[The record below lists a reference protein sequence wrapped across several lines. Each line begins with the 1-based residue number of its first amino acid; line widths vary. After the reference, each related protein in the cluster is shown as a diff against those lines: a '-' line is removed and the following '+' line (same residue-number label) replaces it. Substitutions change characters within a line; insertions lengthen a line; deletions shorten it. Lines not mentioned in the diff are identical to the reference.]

1 MDAFLVVALSAAT
14 SISTLLIASI
24 GLAVIFGLMRIIN
37 MAHGEFL
44 MIGAF
49 ATIYLV
55 RSFGFPVLVAAL
67 GGAAASALLGLVVE
81 IVLIRPFYGRRL
93 VDTLLVTF
101 GLSLVLFQLA
111 VDIFGTTSPG
121 ISTPFGAV
129 QIGQYSVSTYSLL
142 LIPIAA
148 VLIGVIFFV
157 FTRTKYGLL
166 ARAAAQ
172 NPEMASALGVD
183 ARKINLF
190 TFMLGSALAG
200 LGGGLLAPMV
210 AVSPGMGQAYI
221 GQAFMT
227 VITGGQAFLLGT
239 LASAIAL
246 GGIQNIVAQLVTTFW
261 GLAALFLTS
270 IVILRFMPE
279 GLSAHWKRQL

>member
-1 MDAFLVVALSAAT
+1 MDSILVVALSVAT
-14 SISTLLIASI
+14 SIATLLIASI

-49 ATIYLV
+49 ATVFLV
-55 RSFGFPVLVAAL
+55 RSLGFPVLVAAL
-67 GGAAASALLGLVVE
+67 GGAATAAILGLLVE
-81 IVLIRPFYGRRL
+81 MVLIRPLYGRRL

-111 VDIFGTTSPG
+111 VNIFGTTSAG
-121 ISTPFGAV
+121 ISTPFGSV
-129 QIGQYSVSTYSLL
+129 MIGQFSISTYSVL
-142 LIPIAA
+142 LIPIAIA
-148 VLIGVIFFV
+148 VVAVTYFI

-183 ARKINLF
+183 ARRVNQM
-190 TFMLGSALAG
+190 TFMLGAALAG
-200 LGGGLLAPMV
+200 LGGGLLAPIV

-227 VITGGQAFLLGT
+227 VITGGQAFLAGT
-239 LASAIAL
+239 IASAIAL
-246 GGIQNIVAQLVTTFW
+246 GGVQNIVAQLVTTFW
-261 GLAALFLTS
+261 GLTALFLTS
-270 IVILRFMPE
+270 IIILRFMPE

>member
-81 IVLIRPFYGRRL
+81 IVLIRPLYGRRL

-111 VDIFGTTSPG
+111 VNVFGTTSPG

-148 VLIGVIFFV
+148 VLVGVIFFV

-183 ARKINLF
+183 ARKINML

-279 GLSAHWKRQL
+279 GLSAHWKCQL

>member
-1 MDAFLVVALSAAT
+1 MDAFLVIALSAAT

-81 IVLIRPFYGRRL
+81 IVLIRPLYGRRL

-121 ISTPFGAV
+121 ISTPFGAI

-142 LIPIAA
+142 LIPIAG
-148 VLIGVIFFV
+148 VLVGVVFFV

-183 ARKINLF
+183 AKKINVL

-200 LGGGLLAPMV
+200 LGGGLLAPIV

-227 VITGGQAFLLGT
+227 VITGGQAFLVGT

>member
-1 MDAFLVVALSAAT
+1 MDSLLVVLFSAAT
-14 SISTLLIASI
+14 SIATLLIASI

-49 ATIYLV
+49 ATVVLV
-55 RSFGFPVLVAAL
+55 RALGLPVLVATA
-67 GGAAASALLGLVVE
+67 GAALATALLGLFVE
-81 IVLIRPFYGRRL
+81 LVLIRPLYGRRL

-111 VDIFGTTSPG
+111 VNIFGTTSPG

-129 QIGQYSVSTYSLL
+129 AIGEYSVSVYSLL

-148 VLIGVIFFV
+148 ALMLAVYFV

-183 ARKINLF
+183 ARRINRLTF
-190 TFMLGSALAG
+190 TLGAALAG
-200 LGGGLLAPMV
+200 LGGGLLAPIV
-210 AVSPGMGQAYI
+210 AVSPGMGQSYI

-239 LASAIAL
+239 LASAAAL
-246 GGIQNIVAQLVTTFW
+246 GGVQNIVAQLVTTFW

-279 GLSAHWKRQL
+279 GLSARWKRQL

>member
-1 MDAFLVVALSAAT
+1 MDSILVVALSVAT
-14 SISTLLIASI
+14 SIATLLIASI

-49 ATIYLV
+49 ATVFLV
-55 RSFGFPVLVAAL
+55 RSLGFPVLVAAL
-67 GGAAASALLGLVVE
+67 GGAAAAAILGLLVE
-81 IVLIRPFYGRRL
+81 MVLIRPLYGRRL

-111 VDIFGTTSPG
+111 VNIFGTTSAG
-121 ISTPFGAV
+121 ISTPFGSV
-129 QIGQYSVSTYSLL
+129 MIGQFSISTYSVL
-142 LIPIAA
+142 LIPIAIA
-148 VLIGVIFFV
+148 VVAVIYFI

-183 ARKINLF
+183 ARRVNQM
-190 TFMLGSALAG
+190 TFMLGAALAG
-200 LGGGLLAPMV
+200 LGGGLLAPIV

-227 VITGGQAFLLGT
+227 VITGGQAFLAGT
-239 LASAIAL
+239 IASAIAL
-246 GGIQNIVAQLVTTFW
+246 GGVQNIVAQLVTTFW
-261 GLAALFLTS
+261 GLTALFLTA
-270 IVILRFMPE
+270 IIILRFMPE
-279 GLSAHWKRQL
+279 GLSARWKRQL

>member
-1 MDAFLVVALSAAT
+1 MDSFFVIALSVAT
-14 SISTLLIASI
+14 SVATLLIASI

-49 ATIYLV
+49 ATVLIV
-55 RSFGFPVLVAAL
+55 RLLDFPVLVAVL
-67 GGAAASALLGLVVE
+67 GGAAAAALLGLVVE
-81 IVLIRPFYGRRL
+81 VILIRPLYGRRL
-93 VDTLLVTF
+93 VDTLLMTF
-101 GLSLVLFQLA
+101 GLSLILFQMA
-111 VDIFGTTSPG
+111 VNIFGTTSPG

-129 QIGQYSVSTYSLL
+129 AIGGFSVSVYSLL
-142 LIPIAA
+142 LTPIAA
-148 VLIGVIFFV
+148 ILIAAIYYV

-183 ARKINLF
+183 AKRVNRS
-190 TFMLGSALAG
+190 TFMFGAALAG
-200 LGGGLLAPMV
+200 LGGGLLAPIV

-227 VITGGQAFLLGT
+227 VITGGQAFLAGT
-239 LASAIAL
+239 LAAAFAL

-270 IVILRFMPE
+270 IIILRFMPE
-279 GLSAHWKRQL
+279 GISARWKRQL

>member
-1 MDAFLVVALSAAT
+1 MDSILVVALSVAT
-14 SISTLLIASI
+14 SIATLLIASI

-49 ATIYLV
+49 ATVYLV
-55 RSFGFPVLVAAL
+55 RSLGFPVLVAAL
-67 GGAAASALLGLVVE
+67 GGAAAAALLGLVVE
-81 IVLIRPFYGRRL
+81 MVLIRPLYGRRL

-101 GLSLVLFQLA
+101 GLSLVLFQMA
-111 VDIFGTTSPG
+111 VNIFGTTSAG
-121 ISTPFGAV
+121 ISTPFGAMT
-129 QIGQYSVSTYSLL
+129 IGQYSISTYSVL
-142 LIPIAA
+142 LIPIAV
-148 VLIGVIFFV
+148 VLVAAIYFV

-183 ARKINLF
+183 ARRVNQM
-190 TFMLGSALAG
+190 TFMLGAALAG
-200 LGGGLLAPMV
+200 LGGGLLAPIV

-227 VITGGQAFLLGT
+227 VITGGQAFLAGT
-239 LASAIAL
+239 IASAIAL

-261 GLAALFLTS
+261 GLTALFLTS

-279 GLSAHWKRQL
+279 GLSARWKRQL